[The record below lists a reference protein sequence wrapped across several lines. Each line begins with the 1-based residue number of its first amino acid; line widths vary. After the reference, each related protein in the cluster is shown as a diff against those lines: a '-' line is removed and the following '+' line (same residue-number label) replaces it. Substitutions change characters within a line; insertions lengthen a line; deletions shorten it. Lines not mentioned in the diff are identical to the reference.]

1 MQVLVHSG
9 GGANGAWGL
18 GVLKYL
24 IEVLGRDWSVVAGTS
39 VGALN
44 GAGLAM
50 YSVGQAKEGLANL
63 LRIWSEVT
71 PDGIYKHWWPGGT
84 LGDLS
89 GLMWK
94 PGLYNTMPLHAFVD
108 KQFDQEKIAA
118 SDRFLAVAAFNLDL
132 GVLEYFTDQDPKIK
146 VGVMAS
152 ASHPVFFMP
161 VKIGEYWYSDG
172 GLTEIVPLTHGIEVA
187 LEKVAP
193 GEAIEVDVV
202 ICQPD
207 HLGSWKADGK
217 STLETLPRMLESMTM
232 EIANNDVANGLV
244 VAGRHPNMKVR
255 VWQPDASVG
264 SGLDFNQAKVQKL
277 LLAGYDYAHGRA
289 VELGLST
296 PPVA

>member
-18 GVLKYL
+18 GVMKYL
-24 IEVLGRDWSVVAGTS
+24 VNNLGRDWSIMAGTS

-44 GAGLAM
+44 GAGMAM
-50 YSVGQAKEGLANL
+50 YSVGQAKEGITNL

-84 LGDLS
+84 IGDLS
-89 GLMWK
+89 GLLWK
-94 PGLYNTMPLHAFVD
+94 TGLYNTMPLHTFVD

-118 SDRFLAVAAFNLDL
+118 SDRFLAVAAVNLDT

-146 VGVMAS
+146 QGVMAS
-152 ASHPVFFMP
+152 ASYPVFFMP
-161 VKIGEYWYSDG
+161 VKIGECWYSDG
-172 GLTEIVPLTHGIEVA
+172 GLVEIVPLTHGIDLAV
-187 LEKVAP
+187 EKAMP
-193 GEAIEVDVV
+193 GEEIEVDVI

-207 HLGSWKADGK
+207 HHGSWHAEGK
-217 STLETLPRMLESMTM
+217 STLETLPRMLDSMTT

-277 LLAGYDYAHGRA
+277 ILAGYDYAHARA
-289 VELGLST
+289 VELGLSLV
-296 PPVA
+296 PVS